1 MDRHHHRERWRPS
14 KLPIT
19 TNYYEKGN
27 PDSRN
32 TWFPNYNTSKTSSDG
47 KNKTGNR
54 RQTKIQIRNLLLDI
68 RSSPCPLIHHLFPNF
83 PNQYLTG
90 KNTRYFR

>member
-14 KLPIT
+14 KSTIT
-19 TNYYEKGN
+19 TNYYGKGN

-54 RQTKIQIRNLLLDI
+54 RQTKIQTRTLLLDI
-68 RSSPCPLIHHLFPNF
+68 RLYPCPLIHHLSPNF